1 MNLKYIIFAVMLSLG
16 TLTFPDTA
24 DARSWKKRRHHHSRS
39 YYYGHNHNHYYG
51 RHYRT
56 YRYRYY
62 PRAYYYDPYYY
73 PSRSQLYLRVG
84 PLTVR
89 RW

>member
-16 TLTFPDTA
+16 TLTFPATA
-24 DARSWKKRRHHHSRS
+24 DARNWKKRRHHSHSH
-39 YYYGHNHNHYYG
+39 YYGHNHHYG

-56 YRYRYY
+56 YRYY

-73 PSRSQLYLRVG
+73 PRRSQLYLRVG